1 MGTDITYVVL
11 RLIGWS
17 RDGAV
22 LNRRLSLQV
31 VSVYWGGTEL
41 THVESEDQREP
52 GGWGSVVSP
61 AQEELGLIL
70 ALPSS
75 QFLRFSVKRG
85 R

>member
-11 RLIGWS
+11 RLIRWS
-17 RDGAV
+17 RDVAE

-41 THVESEDQREP
+41 RHVESEYQREP

-61 AQEELGLIL
+61 AQALGR
-70 ALPSS
+70 AGFDPSIA
-75 QFLRFSVKRG
+75 FESVP
-85 R
+85 